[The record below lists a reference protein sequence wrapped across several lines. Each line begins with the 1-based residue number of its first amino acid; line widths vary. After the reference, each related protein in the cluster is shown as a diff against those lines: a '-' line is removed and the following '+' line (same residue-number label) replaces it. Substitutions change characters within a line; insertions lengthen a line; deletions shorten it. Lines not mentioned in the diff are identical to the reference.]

1 MARMQTLA
9 PTRKVTAAGGG
20 SAVSGAVTTL
30 AVYLIERYG
39 GEPLPT
45 AVVIAL
51 GTLLATL
58 GALTA
63 GYFISPSPDD
73 RVVGG

>member
-1 MARMQTLA
+1 
-9 PTRKVTAAGGG
+9 
-20 SAVSGAVTTL
+20 
-30 AVYLIERYG
+30 
-39 GEPLPT
+39 
-45 AVVIAL
+45 VVIAL

-63 GYFISPSPDD
+63 GYFVSPSPDD